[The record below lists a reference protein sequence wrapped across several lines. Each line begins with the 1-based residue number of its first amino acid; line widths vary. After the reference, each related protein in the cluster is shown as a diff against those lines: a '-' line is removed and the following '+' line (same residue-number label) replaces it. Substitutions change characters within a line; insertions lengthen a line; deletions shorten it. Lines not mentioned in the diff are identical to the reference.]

1 MKLRL
6 IDYENRGKEFE
17 IGSIEDIARII
28 IEVVSGDEIA
38 HVLYKDYTEKCFDS
52 GEKRMYDFQ
61 DGQYEVYDFRKPNE
75 KNLLLDRKWLNRV
88 TSYDF

>member
-6 IDYENRGKEFE
+6 IDYKNRGKEFE

-38 HVLYKDYTEKCFDS
+38 HVLYKDYTEEFFDS

-61 DGQYEVYDFRKPNE
+61 DGQYEVYDFRKSNE